1 MKKLLALTVAAVLSV
16 SGVAQE
22 LDEADMDAR
31 IDAARQRLDEA
42 AKEYAELHRSAASQG
57 FGVHYALAGER
68 HDRAF
73 LGVLISR
80 SDENGIK
87 IGGVTPGGG
96 AAEAGVKAGDLMI
109 AVDGV
114 VLTGGDAPFVTLHEV
129 LENAEEGQPLRLD
142 LVRDGGVITI
152 DVVPQEPGGM
162 NFTRPFNI
170 DLPAFMPSGPVVLGE
185 HGVATRAVIG
195 APGMPG
201 SRFFGGLRL
210 VDVEATLGD
219 YFGVDEGV
227 LVLHAGGADA
237 ELQPGD
243 ILQSI
248 NDRAVNSAA
257 DAYQALAKLE
267 EDGVATVLRQNG
279 FETITVEPMLA
290 NHRYIRIH
298 RSGHDGEHQEDVHV
312 MLDAP

>member
-22 LDEADMDAR
+22 LDEADMGAR

-80 SDENGIK
+80 YDENGIK
-87 IGGVTPGGG
+87 LAGVTPGGG

-162 NFTRPFNI
+162 DFTRPFNI
-170 DLPAFMPSGPVVLGE
+170 DLPAFMPSRPVVLGE
-185 HGVATRAVIG
+185 HSVATRAVIA

-227 LVLHAGGADA
+227 LVLHAGEDA

-243 ILQSI
+243 ILQWI
-248 NDRAVNSAA
+248 NDQAVNSAA
-257 DAYQALAKLE
+257 DAYRVLAKLE
-267 EDGVATVLRQNG
+267 EDAVATVLRQNVI
-279 FETITVEPMLA
+279 ETITVEPMLA

>member
-109 AVDGV
+109 AVDGA

-185 HGVATRAVIG
+185 HGVATRAVIA

-219 YFGVDEGV
+219 YFGVDAGV
-227 LVLHAGGADA
+227 LVLHVGEDS

-243 ILQSI
+243 ILQWI
-248 NDRAVNSAA
+248 NDQAVNSTA
-257 DAYQALAKLE
+257 DAYRVLAKLE
-267 EDGVATVLRQNG
+267 EDGVATVLRQHVI
-279 FETITVEPMLA
+279 ETINVEPMLA
-290 NHRYIRIH
+290 NHRYIRIE

-312 MLDAP
+312 ILDAP

>member
-1 MKKLLALTVAAVLSV
+1 MRKLLALTVAAVLSV

-31 IDAARQRLDEA
+31 IEAARQRLDEA
-42 AKEYAELHRSAASQG
+42 AKEYAELHRSAASWG
-57 FGVHYALAGER
+57 FGVHHALAGER

-185 HGVATRAVIG
+185 HNVTARAVIG

-227 LVLHAGGADA
+227 LVLHAGEDA
-237 ELQPGD
+237 ELQAGD
-243 ILQSI
+243 ILQWI
-248 NDRAVNSAA
+248 NDQTVNSAA
-257 DAYQALAKLE
+257 DAYRVLAKLE
-267 EDGVATVLRQNG
+267 EDGVATVLRQHVI
-279 FETITVEPMLA
+279 ETITVEPMLA
-290 NHRYIRIH
+290 NHRYIRIEQ
-298 RSGHDGEHQEDVHV
+298 SGYDGEHQEDVHV